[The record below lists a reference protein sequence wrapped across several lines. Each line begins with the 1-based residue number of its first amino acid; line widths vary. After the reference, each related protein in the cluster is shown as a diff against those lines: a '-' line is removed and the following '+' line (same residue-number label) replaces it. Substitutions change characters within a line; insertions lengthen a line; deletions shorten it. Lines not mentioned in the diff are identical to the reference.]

1 MSPGAGAIMAV
12 MRAAYDP
19 APDPRGSDGS
29 AVEPGPT
36 SGPPHRRP
44 WAWIAV
50 CGVLVLALVGL
61 TIWALNLN
69 SDLDQQRDATAQAQ
83 QEADQANDQADQLS
97 SQLDDLAQSAS
108 DAGDEIAQA
117 GSDAKETFQNA
128 LADLKAKLSSLADQ
142 IKPPASGSGTPD
154 ATATPIATVETPQPT
169 AASPEEAP
177 SGGAAATD
185 TATPVE
191 TATP

>member
-1 MSPGAGAIMAV
+1 MSAPSEPPPGTPD
-12 MRAAYDP
+12 AYASPADP
-19 APDPRGSDGS
+19 GRPD
-29 AVEPGPT
+29 EPSRKP
-36 SGPPHRRP
+36 P

-50 CGVLVLALVGL
+50 CGVLVVALVGL
-61 TIWALNLN
+61 GIWALSLN

-142 IKPPASGSGTPD
+142 IKPPASGSGSPD